1 MSKQKMF
8 ALIFKYI
15 IYVFSIICTSYLLYV
30 DIYLFLSKPTYSSD
44 SEQKLQPKN
53 FPNILLCPFPSFDLF
68 QLQKHG
74 YSEGYEY
81 CKGNIQGSMSRGWCG
96 NATESVEEVIQN
108 IALLKSTN
116 DCPKMKAFFEKDINI
131 DWIDWKDEKVDFE
144 MTKLLHPHGRC
155 CQAKIPP
162 KAKKS
167 HVIKECFPL

>member
-1 MSKQKMF
+1 M
-8 ALIFKYI
+8 
-15 IYVFSIICTSYLLYV
+15 FSIICTSYLLYV

-53 FPNILLCPFPSFDLF
+53 FPNILLCPFPSFDLS

-96 NATESVEEVIQN
+96 NATKSVEEVIQN

-167 HVIKECFPL
+167 HVIKECFSTN